1 MRNTCFFVCLFSGQ
15 VKLHIFSKFYSILL
29 TKPILLQLFLSTLK
43 MLYKENMKV
52 RHDTK
57 KNRPTERGLLI
68 YHLTSSPC
76 LCVEHGE
83 NSHYFEGRGAGAN
96 I

>member
-1 MRNTCFFVCLFSGQ
+1 MRNAFFVCLFSGQ

-43 MLYKENMKV
+43 MLYKESVKV

-57 KNRPTERGLLI
+57 KNRPTEQGVLI
-68 YHLTSSPC
+68 YHLTSSLC

-83 NSHYFEGRGAGAN
+83 NSHYFEGMGAGAN

>member
-15 VKLHIFSKFYSILL
+15 VKLHIFSKFYSILP

-43 MLYKENMKV
+43 MLYKESMKV
-52 RHDTK
+52 RHDIK
-57 KNRPTERGLLI
+57 KNRPTERGVLI